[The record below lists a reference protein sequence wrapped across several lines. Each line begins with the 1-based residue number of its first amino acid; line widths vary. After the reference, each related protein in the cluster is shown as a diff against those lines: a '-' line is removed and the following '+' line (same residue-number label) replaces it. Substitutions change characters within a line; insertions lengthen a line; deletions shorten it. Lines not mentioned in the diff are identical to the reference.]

1 MFHGSTQV
9 LFSTSQIKSKSCDP
23 NIPVAKEAGSSFI
36 QLEELLLLGTEF
48 KHNNMWPRDAG
59 LAG

>member
-23 NIPVAKEAGSSFI
+23 NIAKEAGSSFI

-48 KHNNMWPRDAG
+48 KHNNMWQRDAE